1 MSLTNSNNK
10 QKNKHYL
17 VQKNYFL
24 ARGKKKKKVIT
35 SQICKLIEKIKI
47 RKKKISSNWTSQ
59 TSNFSFCNFAF
70 SFQHAF
76 YFLSPL

>member
-24 ARGKKKKKVIT
+24 ARGEKKKVIT